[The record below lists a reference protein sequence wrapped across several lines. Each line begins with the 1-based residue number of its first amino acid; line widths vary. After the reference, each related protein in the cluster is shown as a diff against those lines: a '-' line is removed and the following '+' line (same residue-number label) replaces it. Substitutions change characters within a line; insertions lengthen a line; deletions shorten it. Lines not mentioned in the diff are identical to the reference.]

1 VDGIAELYRILPV
14 DGRAFRIWARLMHH
28 QPADLGLDA
37 LIAATAIVHDLT
49 VVTRTCKIQRFGV
62 AILVPWKISAQ

>member
-1 VDGIAELYRILPV
+1 VDVIAELYRILPV

-37 LIAATAIVHDLT
+37 LIAPPRSSTTSPSSRA
-49 VVTRTCKIQRFGV
+49 TCKIQRFGV
-62 AILVPWKISAQ
+62 AILDPWKISAQ